1 MMQKR
6 TAHQIADVLIEA
18 LPYIQRFK
26 GKTIVVKFGGNA
38 MVDEE
43 LKHSFARDIVLMKL
57 VGLNPIVV
65 HGGGPQIGQLLE
77 KLGKTTGFIDGMR
90 ITDSETMD
98 VVEMVLGGLVNKE
111 IVNLINMHGGKA
123 VGLTGKDGN
132 FIRAKKLHLTPREVL
147 PEALAPEI
155 IDLGH
160 VGEVS
165 SIDPAVLDML
175 GGSDFIPV
183 IAPIGVGEDGHSYN
197 INADLVAGKIAE
209 QLKAEKLILLTNIPG
224 ILDKQGALLTGLS
237 IKKTE
242 ELIVDGTISGG
253 MIPKTRCATDAIKGG
268 VTSVHIIDGRV
279 DHAVLLELF
288 TDQGVGTL
296 LLNG

>member
-1 MMQKR
+1 MQKR
-6 TAHQIADVLIEA
+6 NAHQIADVLIEA

-38 MVDEE
+38 MIDEE

-65 HGGGPQIGQLLE
+65 HGGGPQIGLFLE
-77 KLGKTTGFIDGMR
+77 KLGKTTGFVDGMR

-132 FIRAKKLHLTPREVL
+132 FIRAKKLYLTARDVL
-147 PEALAPEI
+147 PGSLDPEV

-175 GGSDFIPV
+175 GSSDFIPV

-224 ILDKQGALLTGLS
+224 IMDKQGTLLTGLS

-242 ELIVDGTISGG
+242 ELISDGTISGG

-296 LLNG
+296 LLR

>member
-132 FIRAKKLHLTPREVL
+132 FIRAKKLHLTPRDSL
-147 PEALAPEI
+147 PPEI

-183 IAPIGVGEDGHSYN
+183 IAPIGVGDDGHSYN

-242 ELIVDGTISGG
+242 ELIADGTISGG

-296 LLNG
+296 LLKG

>member
-38 MVDEE
+38 MIDNE

-132 FIRAKKLHLTPREVL
+132 FIRAKKLHLTPRDNL
-147 PEALAPEI
+147 PPEI

-165 SIDPAVLDML
+165 GIDPSVLDML
-175 GGSDFIPV
+175 GSSDFIPV

-242 ELIVDGTISGG
+242 ELIANGTISGG
-253 MIPKTRCATDAIKGG
+253 MIPKTHCATDAIKGG

-296 LLNG
+296 LINE